1 MPKVLLIYLVI
12 INIAAF
18 LLYALDKA
26 KAKLRQWRI
35 SEACLISA
43 ALIGGSVGALL
54 AMYLLRHKT
63 KHPKFTV
70 GVPLILILQI
80 AVYSLLF
87 R

>member
-1 MPKVLLIYLVI
+1 MSG
-12 INIAAF
+12 NIFAF
-18 LLYALDKA
+18 FLYAADKIR
-26 KAKLRQWRI
+26 AKLNQWRI
-35 SEACLISA
+35 PERVLLLA